1 MDKFVARANIDHY
14 LGILNGADL
23 SVSDR
28 ATVIVLLN
36 AEMDLLSQHTDQLS
50 FAEEKLAKIRVQV
63 DHQKNA
69 RDGFADGSQE
79 REMANGRVKEMEA
92 VCALLDQFRRR
103 LLRNAV

>member
-1 MDKFVARANIDHY
+1 MGKFIARANIDHY

-36 AEMDLLSQHTDQLS
+36 AEIDLLSQHTDQIS
-50 FAEEKLAKIRVQV
+50 FAEDRHARSRVQV
-63 DHQKNA
+63 DHQKNV
-69 RDGFADGSQE
+69 RDGFADGSRE
-79 REMANGRVKEMEA
+79 REMANGRVAEMEA

-103 LLRNAV
+103 LLKNAV